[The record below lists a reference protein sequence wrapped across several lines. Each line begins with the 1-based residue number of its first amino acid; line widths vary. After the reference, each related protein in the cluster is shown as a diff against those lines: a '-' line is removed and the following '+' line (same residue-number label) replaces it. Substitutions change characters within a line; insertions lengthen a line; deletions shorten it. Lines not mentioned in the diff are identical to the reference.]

1 MIYFTSLAM
10 RFLLFGDQISTEQM
24 TVADRPIAFLSSI
37 DRCAGNLARDV
48 SHLFTPCVCCIF
60 IFFCGPR
67 ERGWESIS
75 ISVSAIIIISI
86 STSSTGTS
94 TVAKLCRKECTE
106 RTKREGG
113 GKAILINCALSKSL
127 SGGNQSPLIKLIM
140 MMMKVVVI
148 MMTTEDGNEDYDE
161 EEEVQKTSNIDDEE
175 MIAIWHD
182 PLL

>member
-1 MIYFTSLAM
+1 MLHNFVIYFTSLAM
-10 RFLLFGDQISTEQM
+10 RFLLFGDRISTEQM

-127 SGGNQSPLIKLIM
+127 SGGNQSPLIKL
-140 MMMKVVVI
+140 MMMKTRRMI
-148 MMTTEDGNEDYDE
+148 MMTTEDGNGNYGE
-161 EEEVQKTSNIDDEE
+161 EEDIQKSSKIDKEE
-175 MIAIWHD
+175 MIGD
-182 PLL
+182 